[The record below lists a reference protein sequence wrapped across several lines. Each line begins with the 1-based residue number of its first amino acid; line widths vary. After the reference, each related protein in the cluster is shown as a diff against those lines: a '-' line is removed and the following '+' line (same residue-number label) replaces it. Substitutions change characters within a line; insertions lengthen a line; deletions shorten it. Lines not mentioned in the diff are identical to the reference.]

1 MCYNALGGEIMK
13 TDKETIEKLRRD
25 LPTIRNLAGWS
36 AARLADL
43 LGVTRATI
51 VTIENTEYKMS
62 VIQYLAIRKLL
73 DEEIKDSSNQKL
85 AAAID
90 ILVDREDV
98 SESDKCKLRDETE
111 RIAKRVGRKA
121 GSKVLS
127 ECLLSEI
134 PPEYIQRGREA
145 IDRLLSKQIPL
156 ESLKEDKNE

>member
-90 ILVDREDV
+90 ILVDSEDV

-121 GSKVLS
+121 GRKA
-127 ECLLSEI
+127 
-134 PPEYIQRGREA
+134 RG
-145 IDRLLSKQIPL
+145 
-156 ESLKEDKNE
+156 

>member
-1 MCYNALGGEIMK
+1 MK

-25 LPTIRNLAGWS
+25 LPAIRNLAGWS

-90 ILVDREDV
+90 ILVDRDDV
-98 SESDKCKLRDETE
+98 SESDKCKLRDATE

>member
-1 MCYNALGGEIMK
+1 MK

-90 ILVDREDV
+90 ILVDSEDV

-121 GSKVLS
+121 GSKALS

-134 PPEYIQRGREA
+134 PPESIQRGREA
-145 IDRLLSKQIPL
+145 IDHLLSKQIPL

>member
-1 MCYNALGGEIMK
+1 MK

-73 DEEIKDSSNQKL
+73 DEEI
-85 AAAID
+85 
-90 ILVDREDV
+90 
-98 SESDKCKLRDETE
+98 
-111 RIAKRVGRKA
+111 
-121 GSKVLS
+121 
-127 ECLLSEI
+127 
-134 PPEYIQRGREA
+134 
-145 IDRLLSKQIPL
+145 
-156 ESLKEDKNE
+156 

>member
-1 MCYNALGGEIMK
+1 MK

-90 ILVDREDV
+90 ILVDRDDV
-98 SESDKCKLRDETE
+98 SESDKCKLRDATE

>member
-1 MCYNALGGEIMK
+1 MK

-90 ILVDREDV
+90 ILVDSEDV
-98 SESDKCKLRDETE
+98 SESDKHQKTYGTLPPT
-111 RIAKRVGRKA
+111 A
-121 GSKVLS
+121 LS
-127 ECLLSEI
+127 RYTPCATS
-134 PPEYIQRGREA
+134 
-145 IDRLLSKQIPL
+145 
-156 ESLKEDKNE
+156 

>member
-1 MCYNALGGEIMK
+1 MK

-25 LPTIRNLAGWS
+25 LPAIRNLAGWS

-90 ILVDREDV
+90 ILVDRDDV
-98 SESDKCKLRDETE
+98 SESDKCKLRDATE
-111 RIAKRVGRKA
+111 RIANRVGRKA

>member
-1 MCYNALGGEIMK
+1 MK

-25 LPTIRNLAGWS
+25 LPAIRNLAGWS